1 MNRLEEGS
9 VSLSVGGSQSR
20 VMGVGAGVDGSEG
33 VGTGVYGGTVGVL
46 GSGTWEGG
54 VFADEMG
61 RDEESETDLSMTGV
75 GVGALTEGLAD
86 D

>member
-1 MNRLEEGS
+1 M
-9 VSLSVGGSQSR
+9 
-20 VMGVGAGVDGSEG
+20 
-33 VGTGVYGGTVGVL
+33 GVL

-75 GVGALTEGLAD
+75 GGGALTEGLAD